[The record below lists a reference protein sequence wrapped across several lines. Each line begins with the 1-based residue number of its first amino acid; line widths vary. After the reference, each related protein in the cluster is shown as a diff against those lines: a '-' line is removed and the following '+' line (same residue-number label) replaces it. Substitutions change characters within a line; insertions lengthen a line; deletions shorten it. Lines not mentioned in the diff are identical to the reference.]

1 MSRSDRSLPTS
12 YFDDLYAG
20 NPDLWGF
27 ESKPYEREKYAATL
41 AALPRPHYAAA
52 LEIGCSIGVLTE
64 QLAKRCDRLVA
75 LDAAEAPLARA
86 RQRLAGQ
93 AHVEIL
99 HGRVPEEWPEGHFD
113 LILFSEVLYF
123 FDEEDLKR
131 VCTQVTRSL
140 RPGGDVVLVHW
151 LPETDFPLSGDEAT
165 ERFIAGTADVLKPL
179 VASRSEFY
187 RMDTL
192 RRID

>member
-20 NPDLWGF
+20 NPDPWGF

-99 HGRVPEEWPEGHFD
+99 RGRVPEEWPEGHFD

-151 LPETDFPLSGDEAT
+151 LPETDFPLSGDGAT

>member
-20 NPDLWGF
+20 NPDPWGF

>member
-20 NPDLWGF
+20 NPDPWGF

-140 RPGGDVVLVHW
+140 RPGGDVLLVHW

>member
-1 MSRSDRSLPTS
+1 M
-12 YFDDLYAG
+12 
-20 NPDLWGF
+20 
-27 ESKPYEREKYAATL
+27 
-41 AALPRPHYAAA
+41 
-52 LEIGCSIGVLTE
+52 
-64 QLAKRCDRLVA
+64 
-75 LDAAEAPLARA
+75 
-86 RQRLAGQ
+86 
-93 AHVEIL
+93 EIL

>member
-1 MSRSDRSLPTS
+1 MSRSERSLPTS

-20 NPDLWGF
+20 NPDPWGF

>member
-20 NPDLWGF
+20 NPDPWGF

-86 RQRLAGQ
+86 QQRLAGQ

-99 HGRVPEEWPEGHFD
+99 RGRVPEEWPEGHFD

>member
-1 MSRSDRSLPTS
+1 M
-12 YFDDLYAG
+12 
-20 NPDLWGF
+20 
-27 ESKPYEREKYAATL
+27 
-41 AALPRPHYAAA
+41 
-52 LEIGCSIGVLTE
+52 LTAE
-64 QLAKRCDRLVA
+64 LAKRCDRLVA

-93 AHVEIL
+93 AHVEFL
-99 HGRVPEEWPEGHFD
+99 HGRVPEDWPEERFD

-123 FDEEDLKR
+123 LDGEDLKR
-131 VCTQVTRSL
+131 VCERVERSL

-165 ERFIAGTADVLKPL
+165 ERFIAGMADVLKPL
-179 VASRSEFY
+179 AASRSEFY

-192 RRID
+192 RRVD

>member
-1 MSRSDRSLPTS
+1 MSRSERSLPTS

-20 NPDLWGF
+20 NPDPWGF

-41 AALPRPHYAAA
+41 AALPRAHYAAA
-52 LEIGCSIGVLTE
+52 LEIGCSIGVLTAE
-64 QLAKRCDRLVA
+64 LAKRCDRLVA

-93 AHVEIL
+93 AHVEFL
-99 HGRVPEEWPEGHFD
+99 HGRVPEDWPEERFD

-123 FDEEDLKR
+123 LDGEDLKR
-131 VCTQVTRSL
+131 VCERVERSL

-165 ERFIAGTADVLKPL
+165 ERFIAGMADVLKPL
-179 VASRSEFY
+179 AASRSEFY

-192 RRID
+192 RRVD